1 VELAN
6 PWNKFLGR
14 DLFDR
19 AHKEDKH
26 ARSLCRAADSRRV
39 GDRVITKAQGDMADT
54 SLRNVIGSG
63 NNNGGMATVLIVE
76 DEEQVRV
83 LAESYLREQGH
94 VTLSAATKEQA
105 LAVLEVAKVDLLFVD
120 VGLYDDRQVG
130 LDLAKESVERL
141 PELKVLYTT
150 GQPVTDGMKALF
162 VGKSALLPKPYTVE
176 QLQAVL
182 AIKFGFKPVNVPTTP
197 SVLS

>member
-1 VELAN
+1 
-6 PWNKFLGR
+6 
-14 DLFDR
+14 
-19 AHKEDKH
+19 
-26 ARSLCRAADSRRV
+26 
-39 GDRVITKAQGDMADT
+39 MADT
-54 SLRNVIGSG
+54 SLRNAVGYR

-94 VTLSAATKEQA
+94 VTRSAATKEQA

-130 LDLAKESVERL
+130 LDLAKEAVERL

-182 AIKFGFKPVNVPTTP
+182 AIRFGFKPVNVPTTP
-197 SVLS
+197 SVPT